1 MALPHSLFDLSLNT
15 IVQNHLKL
23 LPSIRSLP
31 GGIQCDVYRQMYNCG
46 HLKAL
51 ETELTCFENVTKL
64 LRASER
70 RLLLYKPLQSL
81 CDSGIN
87 VGVILCEEYSCQV
100 LQYVRLKDCD
110 RCQKLVPL
118 GISLGNLF
126 FEMGWFYEA
135 DKIFYCVLQLCKELD
150 PKPFKIILFCHT
162 RLLQIR
168 TANCQFSSAKDSYE
182 QAVELASQLESL
194 SSFPVSWIPISL
206 GKCQLLFAMNHY
218 REAYQDCLKLLTQV
232 NSHLPVKVI
241 VDILRIAS
249 KACVVKRKY
258 RKAEYLVTHAVELA
272 RQHFGEQ
279 HPTYADCLV
288 DYGFYLLNVDSVNSA
303 VKIYQTVLDI
313 RESVFG
319 ENNLCVAMV
328 HEDLGY
334 ASYVQ
339 EYSSGEFENAR
350 WHAQMAI
357 DIISRIMPQ
366 DHLLLAS
373 SKRVK
378 ALVLEEIAIDRD
390 LEEEKLDEAQN
401 LHLASLLLARQAFG
415 EDNVQIAKH
424 FGNLG
429 RLYQSMKRY
438 HEAEEMHK
446 RAIEIKER
454 LLGKEDYEVALS
466 LGHLASLYT
475 YDMNM
480 YDQAEQLYIR
490 SIAIGRKLFGDGY
503 SGLEYDY
510 RGLIH
515 LYKSTGNFVEMLN
528 YSHILERWHGLREN
542 QAVAELNISAKNYQ
556 KPTEK
561 IIQDFFTQLD

>member
-1 MALPHSLFDLSLNT
+1 MASPCSLLNISLNS
-15 IVQNHLKL
+15 IVHNHVQLLSDVRL
-23 LPSIRSLP
+23 LPGNL
-31 GGIQCDVYRQMYNCG
+31 QCDIYRQMYDCG
-46 HLKAL
+46 HLKPL

-64 LRASER
+64 LRANEK
-70 RLLLYKPLQSL
+70 RLLLYKPLQYL
-81 CDSGIN
+81 HDNGIN
-87 VGVILCEEYSCQV
+87 VAVTLYEEYSCQV
-100 LQYVRLKDCD
+100 RQFMKMEDWDVCK
-110 RCQKLVPL
+110 KMIPM

-126 FEMGWFYEA
+126 LEMGWFYKA
-135 DKIFYCVLQLCKELD
+135 DNMFYCILQLCKALT
-150 PKPFKIILFCHT
+150 PTPYKMILLCHT
-162 RLLQIR
+162 RLLHIR
-168 TANCQFSSAKDSYE
+168 TGNCQFSAAKDSYE
-182 QAVELASQLESL
+182 QAVELASQLES
-194 SSFPVSWIPISL
+194 SSCIPVSWIPISL

-218 REAYQDCLKLLTQV
+218 REAYQDCLKLLTNV
-232 NSHLPVKVI
+232 NSQLSVKVI
-241 VDILRIAS
+241 IDILRISS

-258 RKAEYLVTHAVELA
+258 RKAEYLITHAVELA
-272 RQHFGEQ
+272 KQHFGDQ
-279 HPTYADCLV
+279 HRTYADSLV
-288 DYGFYLLNVDSVNSA
+288 DYGFYLLNVDSVDSA
-303 VKIYQTVLDI
+303 VKIYQNVLDI
-313 RESVFG
+313 LQNLFG

-350 WHAQMAI
+350 HHAQMAI
-357 DIISRIMPQ
+357 DIISRHLPE

-438 HEAEEMHK
+438 GEAEKMHQ

-454 LLGKEDYEVALS
+454 LLGIEDYEVALS

-480 YDQAEQLYIR
+480 FDKAEELYIR

-515 LYKSTGNFVEMLN
+515 LYKSTGLYCTKTVLPSAVLN
-528 YSHILERWHGLREN
+528 
-542 QAVAELNISAKNYQ
+542 
-556 KPTEK
+556 
-561 IIQDFFTQLD
+561 